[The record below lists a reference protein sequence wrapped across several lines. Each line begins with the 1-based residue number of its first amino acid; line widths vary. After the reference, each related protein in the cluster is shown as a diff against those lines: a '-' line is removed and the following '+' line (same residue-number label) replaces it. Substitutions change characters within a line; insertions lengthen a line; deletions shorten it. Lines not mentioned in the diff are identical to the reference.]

1 MGYEIK
7 IELEELRK
15 RKLFL
20 ATPCYGG
27 QMAGMF
33 GRSVADLSALCVQ
46 HGVQLMI
53 YFLFNESLI
62 TRARNYCCLPA
73 SSEILTKD
81 GIKTIKEI
89 VDTKY
94 NGLVQSLDENGNF
107 VWREI
112 TNYWSR
118 PNLDKKWVSVK
129 TSKMRKKL
137 ICTDD
142 HQIAVFNDPMN
153 PVVYYT
159 QAKDS
164 IGKYS
169 TRIIRNDNKNHA
181 ENALYNKEQL
191 SAIVGMLMGDA
202 YISDTGAVQINHG
215 EYQEIYAKHKIDLL
229 GGNIKE
235 FVDVT
240 KMGKKGFIRDKYIG
254 HKLTIP
260 TTCQTKY
267 LRNIAYDF
275 KGEKQIG
282 QLLQYLDPIGLAYWY
297 MDDGSYRS
305 GESNGAKPT
314 ASLATHGFNYDSQI
328 LIQQYFKTNYNIDA
342 EIKKQKEYYYI
353 NFNHENSLKFWKLIS
368 EYIHPMMNYKLPQQY
383 YSNISQR
390 SILSNK
396 KLEFSGA
403 LIKDVIEINDNRVKN
418 SNLYDIEVK
427 GTHNFV
433 ANRTVVHNCDEFM
446 RSDAT
451 HLMFIDSDI
460 GFNPHDVLALLAM
473 QGEDSKYDVLAG
485 PYPKKCISWE
495 KIKHAVDRGFAD
507 QNPNNLE
514 NFVGDYVFN
523 PKSGMSQIPINEP
536 VQVSEAGTGF
546 MMIRKSTLQK
556 YKEAYPYLSY
566 RPDHVRT
573 EAFDGS
579 REIHAYFDCTID
591 RGYDIGDLQNVIR
604 DFNEGHLTPDEF
616 KKSSSALLD
625 REKTSTKRYLSED
638 YNFCYYVQK
647 MGGQVWFCPW
657 MRLQHVG
664 TYIFGG
670 SLADLAAIGAPAT
683 ADAIALKKQM
693 EATKKAQQVAGMMPQ
708 LPMPR
713 PPVDPNIN
721 PVTGEK
727 GTLLPGLGGA
737 PLKK

>member
-7 IELEELRK
+7 IELDELRK

-27 QMAGMF
+27 MMAGMCA
-33 GRSVADLSALCVQ
+33 RSVADLSALCVQ

-62 TRARNYCCLPA
+62 TRARNYCCLPG
-73 SSEILTKD
+73 SSKVLTEN
-81 GIKTIKEI
+81 GMMTMKEI

-94 NGLVQSLDENGNF
+94 KGLVQSLDENNEF

-112 TNYWSR
+112 VNHWSK
-118 PNLDKKWVSVK
+118 PNTEGKVWVSLQ
-129 TSKMRKKL
+129 TSKLRKKL

-142 HQIAVFNDPMN
+142 HKVAVFDDCFDPKIKYV
-153 PVVYYT
+153 PAKET
-159 QAKDS
+159 Q
-164 IGKYS
+164 GKYS
-169 TRIIRNDNKNHA
+169 VRILRDKKNHK
-181 ENALYNKEQL
+181 ENALLNKEQL
-191 SAIVGMLMGDA
+191 DILCGTVLGDA
-202 YISDTGAVQINHG
+202 HITPTGAVQINHG
-215 EYQEIYAKHKIDLL
+215 EYQGDYAKHKGEIF
-229 GGNIKE
+229 GVNTTE
-235 FVDVT
+235 FVDKAKV
-240 KMGKKGFIRDKYIG
+240 GKKGFIRNKYIG
-254 HKLTIP
+254 YRTNLP
-260 TTCQTKY
+260 TNCQTKK
-267 LRNIAYDF
+267 LRELVYVDG
-275 KGEKQIG
+275 KKQIG
-282 QLLQYLDPIGLAYWY
+282 NLLNYLTPLGLAYWY
-297 MDDGSYRS
+297 MDDGAYKN
-305 GESNGAKPT
+305 GVANGAKPT
-314 ASLATHGFNYDSQI
+314 SMLCTHNFDYDSHLVI
-328 LIQQYFKTNYNIDA
+328 KDWFKNKFNIEANIKPTKNNQYFID
-342 EIKKQKEYYYI
+342 
-353 NFNHENSLKFWKLIS
+353 FNHENSRKFWNLIAK
-368 EYIHPMMNYKLPQQY
+368 YVVPTMQYKLPEEY
-383 YSNISQR
+383 KFGV
-390 SILSNK
+390 SIQKINNK
-396 KLEFSGA
+396 KLDFSGA
-403 LIKDVIEINDNRVKN
+403 LIERVVPINDKRVKN
-418 SNLYDIEVK
+418 SDLYDIEVK

-433 ANRTVVHNCDEFM
+433 ANRTVVHNCDEFV

-460 GFNPHDVLALLAM
+460 GFNPHDVLAMLAM
-473 QGEDSKYDVLAG
+473 QSEDSKFDVLAG

-523 PKSGMSQIPINEP
+523 PKMGMAQIPINEP
-536 VQVSEAGTGF
+536 VEVSEAGTGF
-546 MMIRKSTLQK
+546 MMIKKSTLTR

-591 RGYDIGDLQNVIR
+591 RGYDIGDLQNIIR
-604 DFNEGHLTPDEF
+604 DYNADKLTSEEF
-616 KKSSSALLD
+616 KTQSTALLE
-625 REKTSTKRYLSED
+625 REKTASKRYLSED

-683 ADAIALKKQM
+683 ADAVALKKQA
-693 EATKKAQQVAGMMPQ
+693 EAAKKAAEIQADADKRIAQV
-708 LPMPR
+708 LPPL
-713 PPVDPNIN
+713 PNK
-721 PVTGEK
+721 PGPK
-727 GTLLPGLGGA
+727 LLPGLGGA
-737 PLKK
+737 PLK